1 MRRSRGGPDRCC
13 RSGKDADSGRAGAEA
28 PRHAPGRQPR
38 RSVLGR
44 RRAGAAP
51 APQPEQYAVSRL
63 ERDAEG
69 RWVFNVSMSYAAQ
82 QHTMPVPV
90 TIEWAGD
97 TPMITM
103 TEQTI
108 PGLGTF
114 SARVLLYDGLY
125 AGTWKHGQFGGHM
138 WGKIEPAA
146 RSRRRFRRPRPAA
159 RLSGLARP
167 QPPAAGFCS
176 ISIGRST
183 APTGSR
189 LVVPSGQITS
199 IASTRSSLPSP
210 NVTGSSTCD
219 R

>member
-1 MRRSRGGPDRCC
+1 MKSPFAALFTLLVAV
-13 RSGKDADSGRAGAEA
+13 SM
-28 PRHAPGRQPR
+28 
-38 RSVLGR
+38 V
-44 RRAGAAP
+44 AAP
-51 APQPEQYAVSRL
+51 AAAQTDPAEREQKLQTMLEGARLVGQFSVVGMGAGAPPPKPEQYAVSRL

-97 TPMITM
+97 TPMITL

-138 WGKIEPAA
+138 WGRIESGGSIPAPVATPAA
-146 RSRRRFRRPRPAA
+146 AATGDASAPA
-159 RLSGLARP
+159 
-167 QPPAAGFCS
+167 
-176 ISIGRST
+176 
-183 APTGSR
+183 
-189 LVVPSGQITS
+189 
-199 IASTRSSLPSP
+199 SP
-210 NVTGSSTCD
+210 
-219 R
+219 

>member
-1 MRRSRGGPDRCC
+1 MKRSSASLLSLVVAAAIAARGSRR
-13 RSGKDADSGRAGAEA
+13 GRKPLLPISAQKEREQKLHAMLEGASLV
-28 PRHAPGRQPR
+28 GQF
-38 RSVLGR
+38 SVVGTP
-44 RRAGAAP
+44 GAAP
-51 APQPEQYAVSRL
+51 PPQPEQYAVSRL

-138 WGKIEPAA
+138 WGKIQPGGSIPAPVSTPAA
-146 RSRRRFRRPRPAA
+146 A
-159 RLSGLARP
+159 
-167 QPPAAGFCS
+167 PPG
-176 ISIGRST
+176 
-183 APTGSR
+183 
-189 LVVPSGQITS
+189 
-199 IASTRSSLPSP
+199 
-210 NVTGSSTCD
+210 
-219 R
+219 